1 MITIGL
7 FYGSTTGNTEES
19 AMAIAQALRTV
30 QGVAVD
36 IHEIST
42 KTVGA
47 IVNYDRLIFGVP
59 TWDVGELQSDWD
71 MVLLKLQSLNFTGK
85 MLALFGHGDSIGY
98 PDTYQDAI
106 GILGTAC
113 LEQGADLVGWWA
125 ADGYK
130 FDESQA
136 LMEGM
141 FMGLALDDNET
152 EKAADRIQAWV
163 EQLIVEFAL
172 LTLEDA

>member
-19 AMAIAQALRTV
+19 AKAIAQALGTV

-36 IHEIST
+36 VHEISA

-59 TWDVGELQSDWD
+59 TWDIGELQSDWD
-71 MVLLKLQSLNFTGK
+71 TVMLKLQSLDLTGK
-85 MLALFGHGDSIGY
+85 QLALFGHGDNIGY

-113 LEQGADLVGWWA
+113 LDQGAELVGWWP

-136 LMEGM
+136 LVDGM

-152 EKAADRIQAWV
+152 EKAADRIQTWV
-163 EQLIVEFAL
+163 EQLIEEFTL
-172 LTLEDA
+172 LTVEDA